1 MKTHLQARMQQLAT
15 QPKFCHRNR
24 VSGFTVLELL
34 TVIVILGILS
44 AIALPTFFRQ
54 ANRAK
59 EAEAKSMIGII
70 NRAQQVYFLEHSRF
84 GSLPNLDVLDLDL
97 SNSSNY
103 TYQSLPDA
111 SSAAIAALTTAH
123 PKDPNIRG
131 FAGKVWSA
139 PHSSIG
145 AVSLSI
151 LCEGE
156 IGQTPQIGGTACP

>member
-1 MKTHLQARMQQLAT
+1 MKTHLQARMQLLAH
-15 QPKFCHRNR
+15 PPLFYCRSR

-34 TVIVILGILS
+34 TVVVIVGILS
-44 AIALPTFFRQ
+44 AIAIPTFFRQ

-59 EAEAKSMIGII
+59 EAEAKSMIGVI
-70 NRAQQVYFLEHSRF
+70 NRAQQMYFLENSRF
-84 GSLPNLDVLDLDL
+84 GSLSNLDVNID
-97 SNSSNY
+97 SSSNY
-103 TYQSLPDA
+103 AYQSQPDA
-111 SSAAIAALTTAH
+111 SGAAIAALTTAS
-123 PKDPNIRG
+123 PKDPNIKG

-156 IGQTPQIGGTACP
+156 IGQIPQIGGTACP